1 MSNKYCVIMA
11 GGIGS
16 RFWPLS
22 QKDKPK
28 QFIDIL
34 STGKSMIRETYDRFL
49 SIVPKENII
58 ILTNEIYRSLVL
70 EYLPDIKESHVLCE
84 PLKRNTAP
92 CIAYAA
98 HWIYSQNK
106 NGVMVVAPS
115 DHYIGNK
122 GKFDSDINE
131 CFDIVESNDILMT
144 IGVRPYRP
152 ETGYGYIQMGDKY
165 TDAVSKVKTFTEKPD
180 LEMAKV
186 FLDSGEFLW
195 NSGIFLWSCKS
206 IISAFELYAPHIN
219 SIFIAGDNLYN
230 TSKEQAFI
238 NEFYSECENISIDY
252 AIMEKAKNVHVYD
265 ANFVW
270 SDIGTWGSL
279 YDHLEKDEHNNAVNT
294 CDAIFHNASN
304 CLVATDSN
312 KSVVIDGLNDYIIV
326 DSESGLLICPMA
338 NEHKIRKYINE
349 IK

>member
-1 MSNKYCVIMA
+1 MA

-49 SIVPKENII
+49 SIVPEENII
-58 ILTNEIYRSLVL
+58 ILTNESYRDMVL
-70 EYLPDIKESHVLCE
+70 EHLPNIKESQVLCE

-122 GKFDSDINE
+122 NAFESSIND
-131 CFDIVESNDILMT
+131 CFEIAEFNDVLMT
-144 IGVRPYRP
+144 IGIRPCRP
-152 ETGYGYIQMGDKY
+152 ETGYGYIQMGDNY
-165 TDAVSKVKTFTEKPD
+165 AGAVSKVKSFTEKPD
-180 LEMAKV
+180 LDMAKV

-206 IISAFELYAPHIN
+206 IITAFETYAPHIN
-219 SIFIAGDNLYN
+219 SIFRAGLGIYN
-230 TSKEQAFI
+230 TNKEQDFI
-238 NEFYSECENISIDY
+238 NEVYSECENISIDY

-265 ANFVW
+265 ANFAW

-279 YDHLEKDEHNNAVNT
+279 YDHLEKDSDNNAVNT
-294 CDAIFHNASN
+294 NNAKLYNTNN
-304 CLVATDSN
+304 CLVNTDSD
-312 KSVVIDGLNDYIIV
+312 KVVVIDGLNDYIVV
-326 DSESGLLICPMA
+326 DSKDGLLICPMS
-338 NEHKIRKYINE
+338 NEQVIRKYINE